1 MASRLLM
8 SPHPLV
14 HELADDLE
22 SFLHVLSWVALLFME
37 HAWDPKRLSKCL
49 QDVFEDSWVDANGT
63 AQGGKH
69 KKYFI
74 LEREIL
80 TAGLTKPK
88 INTLLESLTTTLA
101 ARYESPPRVFAV
113 NEASQ
118 KLLEGWHG

>member
-1 MASRLLM
+1 MAARLLM

-22 SFLHVLSWVALLFME
+22 SFLHVLSWVALLFMA

-69 KKYFI
+69 KKSFI

-80 TAGLTKPK
+80 TAGLTNPK
-88 INTLLESLTTTLA
+88 INALFRQLLRIFA
-101 ARYESPPRVFAV
+101 ARYQSPPDVFPDD
-113 NEASQ
+113 EDSR
-118 KLLEGWHG
+118 